1 MSRKIL
7 FIPVII
13 YLILLSCAIP
23 EEPVGPIWNLKITN
37 IPLLKSETIEIGE
50 ELVGDNIQPDENYLL
65 HMTFTDTTEF
75 NIEGPLVLIPGIE
88 VPLLAVEQELFEEP
102 PEGLEN
108 LQFDQVNI
116 IIRSLN
122 IPFGF
127 LLHLDCSST
136 KKGEINELSRE
147 IIIPE
152 GNIAPHSINI
162 AELLNVMPESISING
177 WISVLENVPITES
190 VEYNIEYAL
199 DVPLRFSLTENTY
212 IEEIDELGLDEDAK
226 DVIDKNLISTS
237 LVGTI
242 INDTPI
248 SGSIGFFVGEDS
260 STAGTQNLL
269 FELSLPV
276 RGTDGNINLSIDK
289 TKLDYLFDAN
299 YYRIYVTV
307 NSVLDAELKST
318 DHIIIKDI
326 YLSGEARIDIEEMM
340 EEDEDEENDWNFH

>member
-37 IPLLKSETIEIGE
+37 IPLLKADTVEVGE

-65 HMTFTDTTEF
+65 HMNFTDTTEF
-75 NIEGPLVLIPGIE
+75 NIDGPLILIPGIQ
-88 VPLLAVEQELFEEP
+88 VPLLVIEQELFEEP

-108 LQFDQVNI
+108 LQFEQVNI
-116 IIRSLN
+116 IVRSLN
-122 IPFGF
+122 IPFGY

-136 KKGEINELSRE
+136 KKGETNELSRE

-152 GNIAPHSINI
+152 GDTSPHGVNI
-162 AELLNVMPESISING
+162 AELINIMPERISING
-177 WISVLENVPITES
+177 WISVLENVTITES

-212 IEEIDELGLDEDAK
+212 IEEIGGLDIDDDAK
-226 DVIDKNLISTS
+226 DVVEKNLVSTS

-242 INDTPI
+242 VNDTPI
-248 SGSIGFFVGEDS
+248 SGSIEFYVGEDS
-260 STAGTQNLL
+260 SAVGTPNLL
-269 FELSLPV
+269 FELNLPV
-276 RGTDGNINLSIDK
+276 RGNEGAINLSIDR
-289 TKLDYLFDAN
+289 TKLDYLLDAN
-299 YYRIYVTV
+299 YYRVYVTV
-307 NSVLDAELKST
+307 NSVVDAELNST
-318 DHIIIKDI
+318 DNIIIEDI
-326 YLSGEARIDIEEMM
+326 YLSGEAEIDIEEMM
-340 EEDEDEENDWNFH
+340 EEDEENDFEF

>member
-7 FIPVII
+7 FLPVMI

-37 IPLLKSETIEIGE
+37 IPLLKADTVEVGE

-65 HMTFTDTTEF
+65 HMNFTDTTEF
-75 NIEGPLVLIPGIE
+75 NVEGPLILIPGIE
-88 VPLLAVEQELFEEP
+88 VPLTNIEQELFEEP

-127 LLHLDCSST
+127 LLHLDFTAT
-136 KKGEINELSRE
+136 KKGELHELSRE
-147 IIIPE
+147 IVIP
-152 GNIAPHSINI
+152 GGDIAPHSVNI
-162 AELLNVMPESISING
+162 AELINIMPEKISING
-177 WISVLENVPITES
+177 WISVLENVTITES

-212 IEEIDELGLDEDAK
+212 IEKIDELGLDEDAK
-226 DVIDKNLISTS
+226 DVIDKNLISAS
-237 LVGTI
+237 LEGTI

-248 SGSIGFFVGEDS
+248 SGSIEFYVGQDS
-260 STAGTQNLL
+260 SAAGTPNLL
-269 FELSLPV
+269 FELTLPV
-276 RGTDGNINLSIDK
+276 RGSEGAIYLSIDR
-289 TKLDYLFDAN
+289 TKLDYLLDAN
-299 YYRIYVTV
+299 YYRVYVTV
-307 NSVLDAELKST
+307 NSVLDAELNST
-318 DHIIIKDI
+318 DLIIIKDI
-326 YLSGEARIDIEEMM
+326 YLSGEAKIDIEEMM
-340 EEDEDEENDWNFH
+340 EEDEDEENHLEY

>member
-50 ELVGDNIQPDENYLL
+50 ELVGDNIQPDVNNLL

-127 LLHLDCSST
+127 LLHLDFTST
-136 KKGEINELSRE
+136 KKGETNELSRE
-147 IIIPE
+147 IVIPE
-152 GNIAPHSINI
+152 GDIAPHRINI
-162 AELLNVMPESISING
+162 AELINIMPERISIKG
-177 WISVLENVPITES
+177 RISVLENVTITES
-190 VEYNIEYAL
+190 AEYNIEYKL
-199 DVPLRFSLTENTY
+199 DVPLRFSFTESST
-212 IEEIDELGLDEDAK
+212 IEETQELDLDTDARNA
-226 DVIDKNLISTS
+226 IEKNLINVS
-237 LVGTI
+237 LEGTI
-242 INDTPI
+242 VNETPLSGKIDFYVGVTENNIN
-248 SGSIGFFVGEDS
+248 
-260 STAGTQNLL
+260 NLL
-269 FELSLPV
+269 FTVDLPQG
-276 RGTDGNINLSIDK
+276 RTEGTINVSVDK
-289 TKLDYLFDAN
+289 QRLNYLINAN
-299 YYRIYVTV
+299 WSKVVVTV
-307 NSVLDAELKST
+307 NSVFDAEIRVT
-318 DHIIIKDI
+318 DHIIIKNVT
-326 YLSGEARIDIEEMM
+326 LSGTGKIDTS
-340 EEDEDEENDWNFH
+340 D